1 MATEI
6 NMNEVLSLN
15 KSQTINSVEKLD
27 PVQVIKSLPESGNDL
42 PLIEKKTEF
51 SEDDI
56 NDAVREINQYVQ
68 SEQRELQ
75 FTIDEDSGQTVIK
88 VIDAQTKELVRQI
101 PGEEA
106 LNVAQ
111 KLKEGANLEIFNSY
125 T

>member
-1 MATEI
+1 MSVEI
-6 NMNEVLSLN
+6 NVNDALPVN

-27 PVQVIKSLPESGNDL
+27 PVQVIKPLPESGNDL
-42 PLIEKKTEF
+42 PLVAKKTEF

-56 NDAVREINQYVQ
+56 DDAVREINQYVQ

-88 VIDAQTKELVRQI
+88 VIDAQTKELIRQI

-106 LNVAQ
+106 LNVVR